1 MEYFLVLSDLG
12 RLLLVQAGYLIK
24 GRFPFILRQDK
35 SLGLEAGSWRQDPD
49 PGAGTW
55 NLEAGNRNREA
66 GTWKPEA
73 GVISSWNVSPQQ
85 MSCCKLLVSHDPHG
99 IARCSR
105 LFRCHRSMLWRGCRS
120 VLVEVRRSMFEV

>member
-24 GRFPFILRQDK
+24 GRFPFILRPDK
-35 SLGLEAGSWRQDPD
+35 SLGLEAGSRRQDPDPD

-55 NLEAGNRNREA
+55 KPEAGTRNLEA

-73 GVISSWNVSPQQ
+73 GVISSWNIFPQYL
-85 MSCCKLLVSHDPHG
+85 KPK
-99 IARCSR
+99 
-105 LFRCHRSMLWRGCRS
+105 S
-120 VLVEVRRSMFEV
+120 VRID